1 MPETIASLEKF
12 NHTYP
17 KADLSEIN
25 KVLEETAESLVR
37 NLYTPLTLT
46 NLLITVQELLKDKI
60 PTKII

>member
-1 MPETIASLEKF
+1 MITK
-12 NHTYP
+12 
-17 KADLSEIN
+17 KEIN